1 MLYVVLICRTNPIGL
16 NKMKTNE
23 KVTASTHRSEISM
36 TTSSTDGR
44 ILPFIRAS
52 VEYSDDVS
60 DDLMCVLE
68 KWLTDLNMEL
78 REICIME

>member
-1 MLYVVLICRTNPIGL
+1 
-16 NKMKTNE
+16 
-23 KVTASTHRSEISM
+23 M